1 MSGIDPKT
9 DKQRRALHKGFELW
23 AEQLNEAGYDQK
35 TLIEELALEVPNTKE
50 SIKEIYR
57 AIMTALFPDVTSTEQ
72 LTRSELQQV
81 WETMDRE
88 ISRHTGVHVE
98 FPRYDDIKSY
108 AQYREA
114 GQ

>member
-1 MSGIDPKT
+1 MSATDPKT
-9 DKQRRALHKGFELW
+9 DKQRRAVHRGFGLW

-35 TLIEELALEVPNTKE
+35 RLIEELALEIPNTKE

-57 AIMTALFPDVTSTEQ
+57 TIMTALYPDITSTEK
-72 LTRSELQQV
+72 LSRSELQQV

-98 FPRYDDIKSY
+98 FPHYDDIKSY